1 MIRPVPVMIT
11 PLFVRS
17 IVSVPLRLWTWLPPW
32 LDVSVSVA
40 FAVVFAVALLLMLML
55 MVMPRPPLVPHCQ
68 PQARWMAGAAAVA
81 VNSSPRR
88 NSALF
93 CTLVLVCG
101 IPMETS
107 LPKYLPAQWAH
118 PNPYVADRCDLLCA
132 VKLVTAVASCSNQA
146 FLAACFSLYTSSQGS
161 HANSKHLFP
170 FRVLPL
176 ACGPSVS
183 PGLGHRGAMAAGGAV
198 EQSYLVR
205 RADPD
210 DVDTIDALYDRL
222 YGDGNFSEALAIF
235 HAVDKGFLTKQDL
248 RLKFLLSLVE
258 TSFMSVTVED
268 EEGHV
273 VGFAVLDDTPLHLS
287 ASEARGLGKRSPND

>member
-1 MIRPVPVMIT
+1 
-11 PLFVRS
+11 
-17 IVSVPLRLWTWLPPW
+17 
-32 LDVSVSVA
+32 
-40 FAVVFAVALLLMLML
+40 
-55 MVMPRPPLVPHCQ
+55 
-68 PQARWMAGAAAVA
+68 
-81 VNSSPRR
+81 
-88 NSALF
+88 
-93 CTLVLVCG
+93 
-101 IPMETS
+101 
-107 LPKYLPAQWAH
+107 
-118 PNPYVADRCDLLCA
+118 
-132 VKLVTAVASCSNQA
+132 
-146 FLAACFSLYTSSQGS
+146 
-161 HANSKHLFP
+161 
-170 FRVLPL
+170 
-176 ACGPSVS
+176 
-183 PGLGHRGAMAAGGAV
+183 MAAGGAV

-287 ASEARGLGKRSPND
+287 ASEACGLRKRSTNDYDYETPELLNLKLPT